1 MRFFKYF
8 IPVILVSGC
17 ASTVEEKIDSKL
29 TAAKAQQH
37 ISVAVLLAKY
47 HCVNGVWPENISQLQ
62 VFGSSQKLPLPT
74 PIDWQWLSRDT
85 VDFKVTENVYLR
97 TPQEP
102 SRGIMS
108 VSSVNQ
114 PPVCNGDEIEIK
126 VTPTLGG

>member
-1 MRFFKYF
+1 MRFFKYL

-17 ASTVEEKIDSKL
+17 ASTAEDKVDSKL

-62 VFGSSQKLPLPT
+62 AFGLSQKLPH
-74 PIDWQWLSRDT
+74 RDT

-97 TPQEP
+97 TPQELP
-102 SRGIMS
+102 KGIMS
-108 VSSVNQ
+108 VSSVNE
-114 PPVCNGDEIEIK
+114 PPVCNGDDIEIK